1 MAIKSAITEKM
12 KKSIGTK
19 LFQDFPAEEVSIWA
33 IRRFI
38 EATTDENPLWQ
49 DEKYAKKTCWRG
61 IIAPPA
67 LLHVFDPANR
77 AFRQLPDLSHMA
89 TTLPFEPPFPRTF
102 QAFYEFQFFVPMRP
116 GDSITSTSKIGDVYE
131 REGRSGRMV
140 FIRMDN
146 EHRNQKR
153 ELVGITSE
161 AMVSLEGSSSPS
173 RSTESATPPPEELK
187 PPISTG
193 KQICFEDIEIGTP
206 LPKLK
211 KSISLVTI
219 LKWGAAV
226 NDYGPHHYD
235 QQFAHQMLG
244 MPNVIAHGPHTAAFL
259 AQLVTNW
266 IGGEGF
272 LKRHYTELRGNVFPG
287 DTLTFQG
294 KVTRKYRDSGDNLVE
309 CESWAENQNG
319 RKVALG
325 KSVFTLPLRN
335 RAKQGCALNHYGE
348 QLGKELDVQDQ
359 AD

>member
-1 MAIKSAITEKM
+1 
-12 KKSIGTK
+12 
-19 LFQDFPAEEVSIWA
+19 
-33 IRRFI
+33 
-38 EATTDENPLWQ
+38 
-49 DEKYAKKTCWRG
+49 
-61 IIAPPA
+61 
-67 LLHVFDPANR
+67 
-77 AFRQLPDLSHMA
+77 MA

-102 QAFYEFQFFVPMRP
+102 QAFYEFQFFAPLRP

-131 REGRSGRMV
+131 REGKSGRMV

-146 EHRNQKR
+146 EHRNQKK

-161 AMVSLEGSSSPS
+161 AMVSLEGSSSS
-173 RSTESATPPPEELK
+173 ARSAEASAPPPEELK
-187 PPISTG
+187 PPLPAKKEIY
-193 KQICFEDIEIGTP
+193 FEDIKVGTP
-206 LPKLK
+206 LPKLE

-235 QQFAHQMLG
+235 QQFANQMLG
-244 MPNVIAHGPHTAAFL
+244 LPNVIAHGPHNTAFL

-294 KVTRKYRDSGDNLVE
+294 KVTRKYHQSGDNILE

-319 RKVALG
+319 RRVALG
-325 KSVFTLPLRN
+325 KSTFTLPLKKK
-335 RAKQGCALNHYGE
+335 AK
-348 QLGKELDVQDQ
+348 
-359 AD
+359 